1 MDENGSVSRD
11 GVVRSDV
18 LSDLLTAV
26 RPVLGS
32 SLARE
37 RFSAEWLTELISDE
51 VSTADGARTLI
62 ELTVT
67 LVAEAIRH
75 RDSAIL
81 QDDRH
86 RILAPQPTLVFRLT
100 G

>member
-18 LSDLLTAV
+18 LSDLVAAV

-37 RFSAEWLTELISDE
+37 RFSAS
-51 VSTADGARTLI
+51 G
-62 ELTVT
+62 
-67 LVAEAIRH
+67 
-75 RDSAIL
+75 
-81 QDDRH
+81 
-86 RILAPQPTLVFRLT
+86 
-100 G
+100 

>member
-18 LSDLLTAV
+18 LSDLVAAV

-37 RFSAEWLTELISDE
+37 RFNAEWLTELISDE
-51 VSTADGARTLI
+51 VSTADR
-62 ELTVT
+62 
-67 LVAEAIRH
+67 R
-75 RDSAIL
+75 R
-81 QDDRH
+81 
-86 RILAPQPTLVFRLT
+86 AP
-100 G
+100 